1 MTQYELIKNVAKY
14 GFKAFGLTAPNQV
27 FLLTL
32 LSYYNYETGECYPSN
47 ESVES
52 GCGIRPDNLHRYKK
66 ALLASGV
73 VSKTYFKKMGD
84 GNKHSA
90 YVIDV
95 DFMINRFNELE
106 LERVS
111 RAAIESTDE
120 EVFGEDITATEEP
133 VFEQESPFESS
144 EVINEQNIISDTSDY
159 TNMFESVSTPLNETE
174 QSSEDSPFSANMF
187 IGTIGE
193 INRYV
198 MENDRSKIL
207 SVVGMKAGEQKTIN
221 INGSDVVFTC
231 K

>member
-1 MTQYELIKNVAKY
+1 MTQFELIKNVAKY

-47 ESVES
+47 ESVKM
-52 GCGIRPDNLHRYKK
+52 GCGIDPKNLHRNKK
-66 ALLASGV
+66 ALMASGV
-73 VSKTYFKKMGD
+73 VSKVYFKNMGD

-95 DFMINRFNELE
+95 DFMTNRFNELE
-106 LERVS
+106 VERVS

-120 EVFGEDITATEEP
+120 EVFGEDVTATEEL
-133 VFEQESPFESS
+133 VFEQESPFGEG
-144 EVINEQNIISDTSDY
+144 EVINEQNIISDIS
-159 TNMFESVSTPLNETE
+159 EPVSTPLNEPA
-174 QSSEDSPFSANMF
+174 QASEDSPISADTF
-187 IGTIGE
+187 TGTIGE

-198 MENDRSKIL
+198 MENDKSKIL
-207 SVVGMKAGEQKTIN
+207 SVVGMKAGEQKTVN

-231 K
+231 R